1 MTSGAEL
8 KRELV
13 NDQPR
18 QEPQPKRR
26 GRPGFTLV
34 EIMVVVVIIG
44 MLASLVG
51 VTVIRQLEKAK
62 KKTAAA
68 QIHNFMTALD
78 MYYMDNSN
86 YPTTEQGLQAL
97 VQAPSTSPVPKNY
110 PRDGYIQQV
119 PKDPW
124 NYDYIYFSPGVNGGP
139 FSIQSYGADGMQGGE
154 ENNADVESWN
164 LSGDKDVK

>member
-1 MTSGAEL
+1 MITQEQE
-8 KRELV
+8 KREAIV
-13 NDQPR
+13 NQPQSKPER
-18 QEPQPKRR
+18 KRR

-110 PRDGYIQQV
+110 PRDGYLQQI

-124 NYDYIYFSPGVNGGP
+124 NNDYIFFSPGVTGGP
-139 FSIQSYGADGMQGGE
+139 YSIQSYGADGIQGGE
-154 ENNADVESWN
+154 ENNADIESWN
-164 LSGDKDVK
+164 LSGDKDQR

>member
-1 MTSGAEL
+1 MTNGEQE
-8 KRELV
+8 KREAIV
-13 NDQPR
+13 NQ
-18 QEPQPKRR
+18 PQPKPECKRR

-62 KKTAAA
+62 HKNTAA
-68 QIHNFMTALD
+68 QIRNFMTALD
-78 MYYMDNSN
+78 IYYMDNSN

-97 VQAPSTSPVPKNY
+97 VQAPSTSPVPRNY
-110 PRDGYIQQV
+110 PKDGYLNQI

-124 NYDYIYFSPGVNGGP
+124 NNDYIYFSPGVTGGP
-139 FSIQSYGADGMQGGE
+139 YSIQSYGADGIQGGE
-154 ENNADVESWN
+154 DNNADVESWN
-164 LSGDKDVK
+164 LSGEKENR